1 MPSLSIPEA
10 KKIIFSQEDISLPI
24 KRSAWRLFIHELGK
38 RDPKKKR
45 AVSPKKALEAILA
58 WMQVKK
64 DQEKRAVF
72 KINSMQK
79 RILYLIIVEG
89 FTRGQAAIHLDRS
102 PETIKQYCINLRKQ
116 LGVDS
121 FYQVV
126 AIAIDRGW
134 VPPPSALENNSH

>member
-10 KKIIFSQEDISLPI
+10 KEIIFRAEDIPLPI
-24 KRSAWRLFIHELGK
+24 KRSAWRLFLHEIEK
-38 RDPKKKR
+38 RDPKRKR

-58 WMQVKK
+58 WMEVKK
-64 DQEKRAVF
+64 NQEDRAAY
-72 KINSMQK
+72 KINSMQR

-89 FTRGQAAIHLDRS
+89 FTRSQAAIHLDRS